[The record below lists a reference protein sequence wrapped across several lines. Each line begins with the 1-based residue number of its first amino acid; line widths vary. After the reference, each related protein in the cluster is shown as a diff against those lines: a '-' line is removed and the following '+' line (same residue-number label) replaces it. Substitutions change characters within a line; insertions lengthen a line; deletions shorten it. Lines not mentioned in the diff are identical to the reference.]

1 MGCCQWEKG
10 APYSGEMTVADVF
23 GGINYRAEPPP
34 LTGTPP
40 NAIVNI
46 DGIPVPVATYL
57 DMLANGRA
65 GYYADG
71 AGRRR
76 LSGKRRHLS
85 GKRRR
90 LSGKRR
96 TRQTRRR

>member
-10 APYSGEMTVADVF
+10 APYSGEMRVAEVF
-23 GGINYRAEPPP
+23 GGINYRAEPP
-34 LTGTPP
+34 LLNRISP

-76 LSGKRRHLS
+76 LSGKRR
-85 GKRRR
+85 R
-90 LSGKRR
+90 LSGKRKIR
-96 TRQTRRR
+96 RTRRR

>member
-1 MGCCQWEKG
+1 
-10 APYSGEMTVADVF
+10 MTVDDIF
-23 GGINYRAEPPP
+23 GGINYREEPPP

-46 DGIPVPVATYL
+46 NGQQMPWEEYL
-57 DMLANGRA
+57 DAVDVDATNNRTGKV
-65 GYYADG
+65 G
-71 AGRRR
+71 GRR
-76 LSGKRRHLS
+76 LS

-96 TRQTRRR
+96 RLSGKRKTRQTRRR